1 VWRARPTLCQ
11 RPTRRVGIKS
21 RSTQPRSSHVRLHKR
36 LRCGNSL
43 KANAGHITSFA
54 SMAAPS
60 HYIRTIH
67 SSFAAHS
74 ASSWGSHNALFDL
87 GGIMN
92 QYPPGLG
99 YGPQEVPYRAVGRR
113 RPPHS
118 APFESSRRPSVHTP
132 KPMHALTFQ
141 SSHNKFDPFADEN
154 SLELVRPISLPSL
167 QTTYPSS
174 FQRRKSPPLPAP
186 STSQLAPRSAPWPPS
201 TSNSATVAGIVD
213 APAPPSAIGN
223 RDARAKL
230 VAGILLNRVHAV
242 GRPMRRRCFSGEPR
256 EYVRSRLSS
265 VVTADV

>member
-1 VWRARPTLCQ
+1 
-11 RPTRRVGIKS
+11 
-21 RSTQPRSSHVRLHKR
+21 
-36 LRCGNSL
+36 
-43 KANAGHITSFA
+43 
-54 SMAAPS
+54 MAAPS

-132 KPMHALTFQ
+132 KPMHAPLTFQ

-154 SLELVRPISLPSL
+154 SLEL
-167 QTTYPSS
+167 
-174 FQRRKSPPLPAP
+174 RRKSPPLPAP

-201 TSNSATVAGIVD
+201 TSSSATVAGIVD